1 MTESLMTDQAATTTE
16 GTPASQD
23 ASSTQPTGGEQQA
36 SQQQAHSTQNQ
47 QAGQD
52 GQKTGNA
59 EGDQAGDP
67 AKQGAPEAYEFKAP
81 EGQQFDPEVMNS
93 FSEIAKEL
101 NLPQDA
107 AQKMVDKVA
116 PKILERQMQAL
127 ETVRNEW
134 AESARVDKE
143 FGGEKLNDNLVTAKK
158 ALDTF
163 GTPELRKLL
172 NGSGL
177 GNHPEMIRLMY
188 RAGKAISEDRFV
200 GGTRGGQKAGPKG
213 FNDLASALYS
223 NQQT

>member
-36 SQQQAHSTQNQ
+36 SQQQADGTQNQ
-47 QAGQD
+47 QAGQE
-52 GQKTGNA
+52 GQDTGNA
-59 EGDQAGDP
+59 DGDKAGDTP
-67 AKQGAPEAYEFKAP
+67 KQGAPEVYEFQAM
-81 EGQQFDPEVMNS
+81 EGQEFDPEVMKS

-101 NLPQDA
+101 DLPQDA
-107 AQKMVDKVA
+107 AQKVLDKVA

-127 ETVRNEW
+127 ENVRNEW
-134 AESARVDKE
+134 AESARTDKE
-143 FGGEKLNDNLVTAKK
+143 FGGDKLNDNLVVAKK
-158 ALDTF
+158 ALDSF

-172 NGSGL
+172 NESGL

-200 GGTRGGQKAGPKG
+200 GGTRGGQKSGPKG

>member
-16 GTPASQD
+16 GTAASQD

-36 SQQQAHSTQNQ
+36 TQQQADGTQNQ

-52 GQKTGNA
+52 GQKTGNT
-59 EGDQAGDP
+59 EGDQNGEQ
-67 AKQGAPEAYEFKAP
+67 AKANAPEVYEFKAG
-81 EGQQFDPEVMNS
+81 EGREFDPEVIKS

-101 NLPQDA
+101 DLPQDA
-107 AQKMVDKVA
+107 AQKVLDKVA

-134 AESARVDKE
+134 AESARTDKE
-143 FGGEKLNDNLVTAKK
+143 FGGDKLNDNLVVAKK
-158 ALDTF
+158 ALDSF
-163 GTPELRKLL
+163 GSPELRKLL
-172 NGSGL
+172 NESGL
-177 GNHPEMIRLMY
+177 GNHPEMIRMMY

-200 GGTRGGQKAGPKG
+200 GGTRGGQKSGPKG

-223 NQQT
+223 NQQS

>member
-16 GTPASQD
+16 GAAASQD

-36 SQQQAHSTQNQ
+36 TQQQADGTQNQ
-47 QAGQD
+47 QVGQE
-52 GQKTGNA
+52 GQNDGNA
-59 EGDQAGDP
+59 QGDKSGEP
-67 AKQGAPEAYEFKAP
+67 AKGAPEVYEFKAP
-81 EGQQFDPEVMNS
+81 EGQTFDPEVMNS

-127 ETVRNEW
+127 ENVRNEW
-134 AESARVDKE
+134 AESARTDKE
-143 FGGEKLNDNLVTAKK
+143 FGGDKLNDNLVVAKK
-158 ALDTF
+158 ALDSF

-172 NGSGL
+172 NESGL